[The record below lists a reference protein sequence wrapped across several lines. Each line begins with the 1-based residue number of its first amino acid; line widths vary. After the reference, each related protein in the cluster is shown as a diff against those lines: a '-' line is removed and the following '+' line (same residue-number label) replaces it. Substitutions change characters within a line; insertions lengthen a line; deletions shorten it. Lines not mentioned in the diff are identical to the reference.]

1 MIKVTR
7 RGTVEAATPEQIFA
21 ALNDPQGIAQ
31 MLPRVTK
38 AELSDMDEVAGTAK
52 LVTYMALGGI
62 FGTIRCEG
70 NLSWTE
76 PNEIVFKV
84 RTPMP
89 LETRWSL
96 VAQGENTEVS
106 ATMFLDLTPMLGPM
120 AAFVPM
126 QQVAEMIS
134 KELDAALKAVM
145 QKCSGLNLHE
155 RAIAA

>member
-38 AELSDMDEVAGTAK
+38 AELSDVDEAAGTAK

-70 NLSWTE
+70 NLSWSE

-89 LETRWSL
+89 LETRWTL
-96 VAQGENTEVS
+96 TPALADTEVA
-106 ATMFLDLTPMLGPM
+106 ATMFLDLTPLLGPM
-120 AAFVPM
+120 AAFVPV
-126 QQVAEMIS
+126 QQVAEMLS
-134 KELDAALKAVM
+134 KELDMALKAVM
-145 QKCSGLNLHE
+145 AKCSGMNMRE

>member
-31 MLPRVTK
+31 MLPRVSK
-38 AELSDMDEVAGTAK
+38 VELSDMNEAAGTAK
-52 LVTYMALGGI
+52 LVTHMALGGI

-70 NLSWTE
+70 DLSWTE
-76 PNEIVFKV
+76 PSEIVFKV

-89 LETRWSL
+89 LETRWTL
-96 VAQGENTEVS
+96 TPKGEDTEVA

-126 QQVAEMIS
+126 QQVAEMLS
-134 KELDAALKAVM
+134 KELDSALKAVM
-145 QKCSGLNLHE
+145 AKCAGMNARE

>member
-1 MIKVTR
+1 
-7 RGTVEAATPEQIFA
+7 VEAATPEQIFA

-31 MLPRVTK
+31 MLPRVSK
-38 AELSDMDEVAGTAK
+38 VELSDLNEAAGTAK

-70 NLSWTE
+70 DLSWTE
-76 PNEIVFKV
+76 PSAIVFKV

-89 LETRWSL
+89 LETRWTL
-96 VAQGENTEVS
+96 TEKLDDTEVA

-120 AAFVPM
+120 AAFVPV
-126 QQVAEMIS
+126 QQVAEMLS

-145 QKCSGLNLHE
+145 EKCAGMNLRE

>member
-31 MLPRVTK
+31 MLPRVSK
-38 AELSDMDEVAGTAK
+38 VELSDLNEAAGTAK
-52 LVTYMALGGI
+52 LVTHMALGGI

-70 NLSWTE
+70 DLSWTE
-76 PNEIVFKV
+76 PSEIVFKV

-89 LETRWSL
+89 LETRWTL
-96 VAQGENTEVS
+96 AEKLDGTEVA

-120 AAFVPM
+120 AAFVPV
-126 QQVAEMIS
+126 QQVAEMLS

-145 QKCSGLNLHE
+145 KKCAGMNLRE

>member
-38 AELSDMDEVAGTAK
+38 VELSNVNEAAGTAK
-52 LVTYMALGGI
+52 LVTHMALGGI

-70 NLSWTE
+70 DLSWME
-76 PNEIVFKV
+76 PTEIVFKV

-89 LETRWSL
+89 LETRWTL
-96 VAQGENTEVS
+96 TPKLEDTEVA
-106 ATMFLDLTPMLGPM
+106 ATMFLDLAPMLGAM
-120 AAFVPM
+120 AAFVPV
-126 QQVAEMIS
+126 QQVAEMLS
-134 KELDAALKAVM
+134 KELDSALKAVM
-145 QKCSGLNLHE
+145 AKCSGADLRE

>member
-21 ALNDPQGIAQ
+21 ALNDAQGIAQ
-31 MLPRVTK
+31 MLPRVSK
-38 AELSDMDEVAGTAK
+38 VELSDVNEAAGTAK
-52 LVTYMALGGI
+52 LVTHMALGGI

-70 NLSWTE
+70 DLSWTE

-89 LETRWSL
+89 LETRWTL
-96 VAQGENTEVS
+96 TPKVDDTEVA

-120 AAFVPM
+120 AAFVPVH
-126 QQVAEMIS
+126 QVAEMLS

-145 QKCSGLNLHE
+145 AKCAGMNLRE